1 VQALLAPICLL
12 LAPEHETGPLDAVVV
27 DTIQTRGALLRILRL
42 LRIMRLEAKLS
53 RGVIGMSGLVD
64 GKRRNDDRDAE
75 LAQRAARRI
84 VEYLS
89 THPGAGPVAING
101 ELAGDDT
108 LVVPREAAVLLAQV
122 LGYLANGEGV
132 TVIPDSAELTTQQA
146 ADFLNVSR
154 PYLIKLLE
162 SGEIPFRHVGT
173 HRRVRFRDLR
183 EFRNRDDLERRR
195 AADEL
200 TQLSQDLGLY

>member
-1 VQALLAPICLL
+1 MPGQADRKVK
-12 LAPEHETGPLDAVVV
+12 H
-27 DTIQTRGALLRILRL
+27 
-42 LRIMRLEAKLS
+42 
-53 RGVIGMSGLVD
+53 
-64 GKRRNDDRDAE
+64 DDRDAE

-84 VEYLS
+84 GQYLT
-89 THPGAGPVAING
+89 THPGADPVTING
-101 ELAGDDT
+101 ELAGDDA

-132 TVIPDSAELTTQQA
+132 TIMPDSAELTTQQA
-146 ADFLNVSR
+146 AEFLNVSR

-162 SGEIPFRHVGT
+162 AGEIPFRLVGT

-183 EFRNRDDLERRR
+183 EYRNRDDLERRR

-200 TQLSQDLGLY
+200 TQLSQELGLY